1 MKKLLPVIA
10 ISFSINILC
19 AQKTQT
25 TSDTTSD
32 KQLETLVISAN
43 KTAEDRRYVAQPI
56 QVLTANR
63 IAQLNTQTTADLLQQ
78 SGNVLVQRS
87 QQGGGSPI
95 LRGFESSR
103 VVLVIDGVRMNNL
116 IYRSGHLQNVMTTDQ
131 SILQRLEIL
140 QGPAST
146 VYGSDALGGVVH
158 LYTKNPIL
166 SDGGV
171 KIHGKAYT
179 RYGSANQEKTGHVDF
194 NIGLKNFASLTSF
207 TYSDFG
213 DLRMGKKAQTLD
225 TVWGLRTHYQA
236 FINGKDSLVKN
247 NDPYVQRSSGYKQYD
262 FLQKFLYKSSSNVSH
277 ILNLQASTTS
287 NLPRYDRLTDPRG
300 AGLNQGDW
308 YYGPQKRLMGSYV
321 LDIQNVGFFDG
332 IKLNLNYQNI
342 EESRFTRGFG
352 SANRTGRV
360 EKVTVLGANLDFQ
373 KKIEAHQVRLGLD
386 FQAGAVKSKA
396 EAVNVLNGAI
406 APASTRYPDGDNT
419 QLNMAAYATHT
430 WKMTDKLTLNDGLR
444 LANVQQKSTFLSQSF
459 FKFPFT
465 KATQN
470 VVDWS
475 GNLGLIYQPT
485 TALRFSVLGSK
496 GYRVPN
502 IDDLTKVFDTR
513 RGAVV
518 VPNPNIKPEET
529 YNLDLGMW
537 LKIGEKLTWENSFFM
552 TSFQNAIVV
561 SKFIFNGQDSIVY
574 DGVKSVVLA
583 PQNNRKAIL
592 MGYSTNLKATI
603 REGVT
608 MSATFNYTRGRIA
621 ISEITSNAPKYKPLD
636 HIPPIYGR
644 AGIQYAVAK
653 FDAEFFIN
661 YNGWKR
667 LANYNDEGEDNQQ
680 YATKDG
686 MPSWWTMNI
695 RAGYAFSEN
704 IKLQVGVENLADI
717 NYRVFAS
724 GIHASGRN
732 VYATLRAS
740 F

>member
-1 MKKLLPVIA
+1 MKKIIIA
-10 ISFSINILC
+10 IAILFNINILN

-25 TSDTTSD
+25 KSDTTSE
-32 KQLETLVISAN
+32 KQLETVIISAN

-158 LYTKNPIL
+158 LYTKNPTL
-166 SDGGV
+166 SDGGT
-171 KIHGKAYT
+171 KINGKAYA

-213 DLRMGKKAQTLD
+213 DLRMGAKAQTLD
-225 TVWGLRTHYQA
+225 TVWGLRHQYQQ

-247 NDPYVQRSSGYKQYD
+247 DDPFVQRFSGYKQYD
-262 FLQKFLYKSSSNVSH
+262 VLQKFLYKSSENVSH
-277 ILNLQASTTS
+277 ILNFQASTTS
-287 NLPRYDRLTDPRG
+287 DLPRYDRLTDPRG

-308 YYGPQKRLMGSYV
+308 YYGPQKRLMAAYV
-321 LDIQNVGFFDG
+321 LDMQNIVFFDG
-332 IKLNLNYQNI
+332 MKLNVNYQNV

-352 SANRTGRV
+352 SVNRTGRV

-373 KKIEAHQVRLGLD
+373 KKVEAHQFRLGLD
-386 FQAGAVKSKA
+386 FQAGSVNSTA
-396 EAVNVLNGAI
+396 EAVNVVTGAVS
-406 APASTRYPDGDNT
+406 PASTRYPDGDNT
-419 QLNMAAYATHT
+419 QVNSAIYATHT
-430 WKMTDKLTLNDGLR
+430 WKITDKLTLNDGVR

-459 FKFPFT
+459 FKFPFNE
-465 KATQN
+465 ATQN

-475 GNLGLIYQPT
+475 GNLGLIYQPKPI
-485 TALRFSVLGSK
+485 LRLSILGSK

-518 VPNPNIKPEET
+518 VPNPSIKPEET

-537 LKIGEKLTWENSFFM
+537 LKIGDILTWENSFFM
-552 TSFQNAIVV
+552 TAFQNAIVV
-561 SKFIFNGQDSIVY
+561 DKFRFNGQDSIVY

-583 PQNNRKAIL
+583 PQNNRRANLI
-592 MGYSTNLKATI
+592 GYSTNIKAQIT
-603 REGVT
+603 EGVT
-608 MSATFNYTRGRIA
+608 FNATFNYTRGRIA
-621 ISEITSNAPKYKPLD
+621 MPETSSKMSASKPLD

-644 AGIQYAVAK
+644 AGIAYTTDK

-661 YNGWKR
+661 ANGWKR
-667 LANYNDEGEDNQQ
+667 IADYNDEGEDNQQ

-695 RAGYAFSEN
+695 RAGYAFTENVKLQAGIEN
-704 IKLQVGVENLADI
+704 IADI